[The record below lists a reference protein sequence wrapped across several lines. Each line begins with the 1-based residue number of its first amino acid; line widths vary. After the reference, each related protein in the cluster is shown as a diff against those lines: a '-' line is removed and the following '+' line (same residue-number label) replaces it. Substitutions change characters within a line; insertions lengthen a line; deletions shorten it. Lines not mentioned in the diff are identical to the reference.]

1 MAVMVVDDDADM
13 RALLRDMLALDR
25 LDAREEASGESLIDA
40 LEREVPDLIV
50 MDKEMQGPSGLDLL
64 SYIAR
69 RHRGLPVILITAF
82 GGSAVRD
89 EALRLGAVAYIE
101 KPFST
106 DALLQQ
112 VRRLLPLGRVACAPG
127 TRDDS

>member
-1 MAVMVVDDDADM
+1 MVVMVVDDDAGM
-13 RALLRDMLALDR
+13 RALLREMLSLDR
-25 LDAREEASGESLIDA
+25 LDVREEASGESLVEA

-50 MDKEMQGPSGLDLL
+50 MDKEMPGPSGLDLL

-69 RHRGLPVILITAF
+69 RHPGLQVILVTAF

-106 DALLQQ
+106 EALLQQ
-112 VRRLLPLGRVACAPG
+112 VRALLPRGLVARTPG
-127 TRDDS
+127 TRDDP

>member
-1 MAVMVVDDDADM
+1 MVVDDDAEM
-13 RALLRDMLALDR
+13 RALLREVLAAEGLTV
-25 LDAREEASGESLIDA
+25 REEASGESLVEA
-40 LEREVPDLIV
+40 LEPGAPALLVL
-50 MDKEMQGPSGLDLL
+50 DKELPGPSGLDLL

-101 KPFST
+101 KPFSK

-112 VRRLLPLGRVACAPG
+112 VRRLLPRGWVARAPG
-127 TRDDS
+127 TRGDS